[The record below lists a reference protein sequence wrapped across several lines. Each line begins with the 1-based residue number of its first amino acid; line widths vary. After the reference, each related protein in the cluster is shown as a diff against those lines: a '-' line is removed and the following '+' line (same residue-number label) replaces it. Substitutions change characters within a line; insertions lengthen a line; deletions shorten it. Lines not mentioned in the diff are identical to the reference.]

1 MNGKKYDN
9 GKSRMDLVPLDT
21 IENVGK
27 ILGIGAQK
35 YGENNW
41 QELPNFWNRYKAALL
56 RHLAAIDRGELLDQE
71 SELPHI
77 DHVLCNAVFLS
88 WGFHHGKAVYT
99 PIKDIE
105 NEHTERESRT
115 RN

>member
-1 MNGKKYDN
+1 MSAKKYDD
-9 GKSRMDLVPLDT
+9 GKSRMDLIPLDT
-21 IENVGK
+21 MENVGR
-27 ILGIGAQK
+27 ILGMGAQK

-71 SELPHI
+71 SKLPHI

-88 WGFHHGKAVYT
+88 WGFHHGKSITT
-99 PIKDIE
+99 PIKDID
-105 NEHTERESRT
+105 NEQDKVVA
-115 RN
+115 